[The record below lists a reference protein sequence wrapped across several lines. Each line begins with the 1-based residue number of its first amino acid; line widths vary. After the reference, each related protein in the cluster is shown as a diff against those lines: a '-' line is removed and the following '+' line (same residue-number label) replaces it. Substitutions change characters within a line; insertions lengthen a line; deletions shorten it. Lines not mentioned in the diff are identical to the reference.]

1 MEFIFGHDA
10 TIAEWVGKA
19 IGKPFHPPFTAFGM
33 VDGAGRLRGG
43 FVFTGWT
50 GDAVEMS
57 LAGGGC
63 LTRSAMAA
71 VDRYVFG
78 QLGCSRLEIHTRKGN
93 KRARK
98 MIPRAGFRFEGVAR
112 RLYGREDGL
121 CYAITTDDLPALRAR
136 WRIAT

>member
-1 MEFIFGHDA
+1 MNLVFGHDA
-10 TIAEWVGKA
+10 TVAEWVGKA
-19 IGKPFHPPFTAFGM
+19 IGKPFHPPFTAFGL
-33 VDGAGRLRGG
+33 VNREGHLRGG

-57 LAGGGC
+57 LAGAAC

-71 VDRYVFG
+71 VEHYVFR
-78 QLGCSRLEIHTRKGN
+78 QLGCARLEVHTRKGN

-98 MIPRAGFRFEGVAR
+98 IIPKMGFKFEGVSR

-121 CYAITTDDLPALRAR
+121 CFSITADDLPALRAR
-136 WRIAT
+136 WRIAA